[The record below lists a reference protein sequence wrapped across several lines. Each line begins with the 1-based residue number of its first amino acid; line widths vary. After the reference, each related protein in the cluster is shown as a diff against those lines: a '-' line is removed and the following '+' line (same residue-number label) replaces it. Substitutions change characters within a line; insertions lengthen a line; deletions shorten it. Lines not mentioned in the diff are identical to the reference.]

1 MINPSQI
8 QKKAD
13 SSYAAFLGAVVRG
26 EAYIA
31 IECAVGAAPKDY
43 IALRDAVLL
52 LISKSKSQLGYGYTV
67 DLEGRKTQKYGQQ
80 SLPKRIYIDT
90 EQDFLKL
97 IKKEKEFLRF
107 KANLSL
113 ILTEVPALYD
123 WLCHNPLKIIE
134 YGDRWKDLIKVCQ
147 YFQETPQPDLYIRE
161 LPIQIHTKFIEQNK
175 GIIRSLLESIIP
187 AENLQSVEDEKENI
201 FEKRFALKYREPL
214 IRFRFLDKTLKIKY
228 SFPASDISIPL
239 SEFRQ
244 LNLKE
249 HRFLMTE
256 NLMNFLTL
264 PDLDNSIALF
274 GSGYAIQ
281 SLKSVQWLTNCPI
294 FYWGDLDADGFKIL
308 SQLRSYFPQVV
319 SVLMDIKTFE
329 TFQGFAVTVLESSA
343 ENLPYLTSEEQIL
356 YFALASLKQRLEQ
369 EHISQDFANQYLQAL
384 NASHVFMPWET
395 P

>member
-1 MINPSQI
+1 VINPSQI
-8 QKKAD
+8 QKKAE

-26 EAYIA
+26 EAYVA

-52 LISKSKSQLGYGYTV
+52 LISKSKAQLGYGYRV
-67 DLEGRKTQKYGQQ
+67 DLESRKTQKYGQQ
-80 SLPKRIYIDT
+80 SLPKRIYLET

-97 IKKEKEFLRF
+97 IKKENEFLRF
-107 KANLSL
+107 KADLSL
-113 ILTEVPALYD
+113 ILAEVPELYP
-123 WLCHNPLKIIE
+123 WLCHNPMKIIE
-134 YGDRWKDLIKVCQ
+134 YGDRWNDLIKVCQ
-147 YFQETPQPDLYIRE
+147 YFQETPQPNLYIRE

-175 GIIRSLLESIIP
+175 GIIRSLLEAIIP
-187 AENLQSVEDEKENI
+187 PENLQSVEDEKENI

-214 IRFRFLDKTLKIKY
+214 IRFRFLDETLKVKY
-228 SFPASDISIPL
+228 GFPASDISIPL

-244 LNLKE
+244 FNLNG
-249 HRFLMTE
+249 HRFFMTE

-264 PDLDNSIALF
+264 PDLGNSIALF

-281 SLKSVQWLTNCPI
+281 SLKSVQWLTDCPI

-319 SVLMDIKTFE
+319 SILMDIKTFE
-329 TFQGFAVTVLESSA
+329 TFQSFAITVPESSA
-343 ENLPYLTSEEQIL
+343 ENLPCLTSEEQIL

-369 EHISQDFANQYLQAL
+369 EHISQEFANQYFQAL
-384 NASHVFMPWET
+384 KAPHVFLPWEK